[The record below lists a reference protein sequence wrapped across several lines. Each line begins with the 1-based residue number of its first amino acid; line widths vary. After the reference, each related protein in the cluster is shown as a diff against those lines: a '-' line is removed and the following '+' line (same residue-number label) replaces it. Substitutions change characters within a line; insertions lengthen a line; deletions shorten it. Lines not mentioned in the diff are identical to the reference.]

1 MYLTKMELDT
11 GKRET
16 RKALIS
22 PNLLH
27 GAIESSFPG
36 ERERR
41 LWRIDEY
48 QGHYYLLL
56 LSSQVP
62 DLTAAVRQFGLD
74 GNGPA
79 WRTKSYDPLLARIRN
94 HSIWQFRLTANPT
107 KSLKSSEQNVRGTV
121 RAHTTP
127 NHQMQWLLERCQS
140 HGFSIEPEGAI
151 VVGSQ
156 WKRFYKGNNRQHPV
170 SLLAVTFDGLLTV
183 TDEERFRRTLQEGI
197 GRGKAFG
204 MGLLTVMSP
213 AGVRYE

>member
-62 DLTAAVRQFGLD
+62 DLTAAARQFGLD

-94 HSIWQFRLTANPT
+94 HSIWQYQ
-107 KSLKSSEQNVRGTV
+107 K
-121 RAHTTP
+121 
-127 NHQMQWLLERCQS
+127 RC
-140 HGFSIEPEGAI
+140 
-151 VVGSQ
+151 
-156 WKRFYKGNNRQHPV
+156 
-170 SLLAVTFDGLLTV
+170 
-183 TDEERFRRTLQEGI
+183 
-197 GRGKAFG
+197 
-204 MGLLTVMSP
+204 
-213 AGVRYE
+213 